1 MIFRF
6 FQGTYFKNSVQ
17 RFYRNARNEINRE
30 LAKEKLELN
39 EEPAEWIN
47 EFLRRFWLIY
57 EPILSATIVQKADSI
72 LATSKPSFL
81 DSIRLTTFTLGS
93 KPVVIESIRSYPRS
107 EDDVVV
113 NNLFIIINSE

>member
-1 MIFRF
+1 
-6 FQGTYFKNSVQ
+6 
-17 RFYRNARNEINRE
+17 
-30 LAKEKLELN
+30 LELY

-57 EPILSATIVQKADSI
+57 EPILSATIVKTADGI
-72 LATSKPSFL
+72 LADSKPSFL

-93 KPVVIESIRSYPRS
+93 KPVIIESIRSYPKS

-113 NNLFIIINSE
+113 NNL